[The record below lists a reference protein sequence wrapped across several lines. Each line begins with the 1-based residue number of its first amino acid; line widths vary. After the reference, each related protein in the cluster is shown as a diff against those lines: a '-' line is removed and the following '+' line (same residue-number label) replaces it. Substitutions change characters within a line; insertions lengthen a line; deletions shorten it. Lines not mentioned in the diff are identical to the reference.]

1 MSSILG
7 DIRFYEHKSSETI
20 KISELLS
27 YHPLIDF
34 TCLAR
39 SGSRLIFSCALMN
52 WSTSARASSVVD
64 SNLLNE
70 HQLKAYCFFQTFPL
84 MDTT

>member
-1 MSSILG
+1 VPFLRFLKVKKDEVSSKVSSILD

-52 WSTSARASSVVD
+52 WSTSARASSV
-64 SNLLNE
+64 S
-70 HQLKAYCFFQTFPL
+70 
-84 MDTT
+84 